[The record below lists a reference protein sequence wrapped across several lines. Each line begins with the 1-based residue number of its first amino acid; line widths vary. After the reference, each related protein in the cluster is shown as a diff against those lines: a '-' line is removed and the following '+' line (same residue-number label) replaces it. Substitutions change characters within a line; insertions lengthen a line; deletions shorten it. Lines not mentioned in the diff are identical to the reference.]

1 MIRKLRTEMI
11 VGGLLML
18 LATAAYAQN
27 VHLKPPKSDP
37 SFIDQGL
44 TLKTSG
50 TLAGLGNGDVVIDM
64 LAHANATAI
73 CTNPGGGTQPP
84 GQNPA
89 PVTVGGQTVIPAA
102 EIKNGT
108 TSFTVTTTAPTSPI
122 AGAPGCPNVNWTEE
136 ITDLLFTDATIT
148 VQQPAGT
155 TVLTVSCTFSPA
167 TSNGSVPGNTV
178 TCTTTP

>member
-1 MIRKLRTEMI
+1 MISKLRTEMI
-11 VGGLLML
+11 AGAALLL

-27 VHLKPPKSDP
+27 AHLKPPHGNP

-50 TLAGLGNGDVVIDM
+50 ALAGLGNGDIVVDM

-89 PVTVGGQTVIPAA
+89 PVTVGGQTVIPAS
-102 EIKNGT
+102 EIKNGSV
-108 TSFTVTTTAPTSPI
+108 SFTVTTTSPTSPI
-122 AGAPGCPNVNWTEE
+122 AGAPGCPNVHWTEE
-136 ITDLLFTDATIT
+136 ITDLSFTDATIT

-155 TVLTVSCTFSPA
+155 TVLTVSCTFNPA
-167 TSNGSVPGNTV
+167 TSNGLVPSNTV
-178 TCTTTP
+178 SCTTTP